1 MFGNTD
7 EMAVTYQLRG
17 SFHDQIF
24 RICKQSP
31 MGAHLEKN

>member
-1 MFGNTD
+1 MFGNKD

-17 SFHDQIF
+17 SFHD
-24 RICKQSP
+24 RITRFCKQSS